1 MDIKNKPTLAEK
13 QVFWAEQ
20 IPNFE
25 AKYWLPDH
33 FSFLV
38 FDMDQGNYVI
48 KDDLDPIYE
57 DDANEIY
64 HRVNTGWAMWKK
76 AITFAKAQ
84 VSESNVMDFDEWFKK
99 RHEKTSLYEEALCG
113 KDDATYIKHE
123 MNKAFQAGRK
133 EKQAMHEGF
142 VLVPKELSD
151 EKADDQAMFAWG
163 FNLKLFKSENRYM
176 TAIQVEEF
184 RLRWCLNKA
193 RALQQEYSLMIQ
205 AQEQSHE

>member
-99 RHEKTSLYEEALCG
+99 RHEKTSLYEEALFG

-133 EKQAMHEGF
+133 EKQAVPEGF
-142 VLVPKELSD
+142 VLVPKKTNDDITYGILDKVFSCSFCHDSPESWGRSY
-151 EKADDQAMFAWG
+151 EKIIESVSG
-163 FNLKLFKSENRYM
+163 SIIE
-176 TAIQVEEF
+176 
-184 RLRWCLNKA
+184 
-193 RALQQEYSLMIQ
+193 
-205 AQEQSHE
+205 AQEQSHDS